1 MNLKKNNY
9 LASVII
15 SNYNNNKYINECIN
29 SIKIQKYKN
38 IEIIFVDDQSNDNSL
53 KTIKKFKNIKVIKT
67 KSKTSVGSFNQI
79 KAYSLGYKKSK
90 GDIIFFLDSDDFF
103 LKNKIQDIMILYQE
117 NTKLNLLFDLPI
129 NLIGKKKLKKEFK
142 QKSFIFSSWPRF
154 SPQSCISV
162 RRNFAKNIF
171 RISNIKKY
179 PNIWLDFRIATYAF
193 LKYKKLNIIENY
205 LTYYRIRDNSAS
217 SKFKKISNDWWLRR
231 AEAHDYFE
239 YVANKLN
246 IKNRLTLDKI
256 ITKAINMLIKKNNN

>member
-1 MNLKKNNY
+1 MSLKNNNN

-15 SNYNNNKYINECIN
+15 ANYNNNDHIRECIN
-29 SIKIQKYKN
+29 SIKIQIYKN
-38 IEIIFVDDQSNDNSL
+38 IEIIFVDDQSDDNSL
-53 KTIKKFKNIKVIKT
+53 QTIKKFNNIKVIKT

-79 KAYSLGYKKSK
+79 NAYHEGYKKSK

-103 LKNKIQDIMILYQE
+103 SKNKIQDIMTLYQE
-117 NTKLNLLFDLPI
+117 NKKLNLLFDLPVH
-129 NLIGKKKLKKEFK
+129 LIGKKKFK
-142 QKSFIFSSWPRF
+142 QKFKQKLFIFSSWPRF

-162 RRNFAKNIF
+162 RRNFAKIIF
-171 RISNIKKY
+171 KISNIKKY

-205 LTYYRIRDNSAS
+205 LTYYRIRHNSAS
-217 SKFKKISNDWWLRR
+217 SKFKKINKDWWLRR

-239 YVANKLN
+239 YIANKLN

-256 ITKAINMLIKKNNN
+256 ITKAVNMLIKKK